1 MSVEEAIPMKMLT
14 FNTITAN
21 RINPSIDGWS
31 RPLPGSPHVADRLLL
46 YGERALFPN
55 AVGASAKRGADR
67 EQRQEE

>member
-46 YGERALFPN
+46 YGERALFPMP
-55 AVGASAKRGADR
+55 
-67 EQRQEE
+67 